1 MMPHNVFQLETAAF
15 LANRRGL
22 IIRLGF
28 TLLLGLPFVIIAMP
42 LKIRLSG
49 LSFIIIF
56 VTFFGAAVSSVR
68 RKTEGHDERLKVL
81 PLPLWHIRMDMML
94 AGALVDFI
102 QTGFLLVLF
111 MVFYG
116 TGITLGAILKISGLF
131 IMTIVLFN
139 TFGMM
144 LACLMKNNSEV
155 HLFGA
160 LGAFILAFLSSL
172 MPVPAPIQN
181 WILII
186 GGWNPLAALGRSL
199 IRTAQGQMGGTHDA
213 GALWMPVTLIFVII
227 VLMRLFEGR
236 SLNIFR

>member
-28 TLLLGLPFVIIAMP
+28 TALLGLPFVVIAMP
-42 LKIRLSG
+42 LQIRLSG

-68 RKTEGHDERLKVL
+68 RKREGHYERLKVL
-81 PLPLWHIRMDMML
+81 PLPLWNIQMDMML

-116 TGITLGAILKISGLF
+116 TSITLGAILKISGLF
-131 IMTIVLFN
+131 ILTLVLFN
-139 TFGMM
+139 ALGMM
-144 LACLMKNNSEV
+144 LACLVKNNSEV

-172 MPVPAPIQN
+172 MPVPAAIQK
-181 WILII
+181 WILVIDR
-186 GGWNPLAALGRSL
+186 WNPLAAMGRSL
-199 IRTAQGQMGGTHDA
+199 ISTAQGQTVGMHDA
-213 GALWMPVTLIFVII
+213 GVLWMLITLVFIII

-236 SLNIFR
+236 SLNIFS

>member
-1 MMPHNVFQLETAAF
+1 MRPGNVFQLDTAAF

-28 TLLLGLPFVIIAMP
+28 TMLLGLPFVIIAMP

-68 RKTEGHDERLKVL
+68 RKTEGHYERLKVL
-81 PLPLWHIRMDMML
+81 PLPLWIIQMDMML

-111 MVFYG
+111 IAFYG
-116 TGITLGAILKISGLF
+116 TGITFGAILEISGLF
-131 IMTIVLFN
+131 ITTLLLFN
-139 TFGMM
+139 ALGMM

-160 LGAFILAFLSSL
+160 LGAFILAFISGL
-172 MPVPAPIQN
+172 MPAPAVIQK
-181 WILII
+181 WIVII
-186 GGWNPLAALGRSL
+186 GRWNPLTAMGRSL
-199 IRTAQGQMGGTHDA
+199 MGTAQGQMGGIHDA
-213 GALWMPVTLIFVII
+213 GVFWGLMTLIFLII
-227 VLMRLFEGR
+227 VFIRLFEGR
-236 SLNIFR
+236 SLNAFS